1 MNTAPSNPRLKERL
15 ESLVAEMIDKGI
27 LLNEASTQFEKQFIQ
42 KALRLNDDNISRT
55 SEMIGIHR
63 NTLSKKIALY
73 KL

>member
-1 MNTAPSNPRLKERL
+1 MNTAPSIPRLKERL

>member
-27 LLNEASTQFEKQFIQ
+27 LLNEAATQFEKQFIQ